1 MTTNKMNGHEL
12 SSESNNTIKTEI
24 SLTLWLNFYTDDTT
38 SCKNNKEQTVA
49 VFFNSN

>member
-24 SLTLWLNFYTDDTT
+24 SLTL
-38 SCKNNKEQTVA
+38 
-49 VFFNSN
+49 